1 MLTSMRNLVAAVAI
15 VGIPPGWRALFALK
29 PTRTKPFSQ
38 RDLALTTL
46 VGAIR
51 SVPCRRVSICQSLLC
66 SHNRHALQRVGEL
79 SAAIQAAD
87 VCESNSITVRPCRV
101 RMNAIK
107 QISKKPSQ
115 PAHSS
120 APRPARTAPHHH
132 LHECRLLTG
141 MRPTEDRLAA
151 IAHDIAFRSAAPSRQ
166 RRES

>member
-29 PTRTKPFSQ
+29 TNSNKTFLTARPCFNDLGRRDTFRAMSQ
-38 RDLALTTL
+38 GFDLPIAPL
-46 VGAIR
+46 
-51 SVPCRRVSICQSLLC
+51 QSQSSC
-66 SHNRHALQRVGEL
+66 AAESREL

-120 APRPARTAPHHH
+120 APRPARTAPH